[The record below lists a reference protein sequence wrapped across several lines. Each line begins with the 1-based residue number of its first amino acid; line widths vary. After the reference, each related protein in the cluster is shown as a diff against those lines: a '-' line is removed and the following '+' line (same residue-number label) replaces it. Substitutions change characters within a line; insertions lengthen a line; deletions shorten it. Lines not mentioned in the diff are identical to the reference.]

1 MSQSKFKQKE
11 ISQILLNRISKYFDN
26 QKRVFKGVAFCAPPQ
41 DFIPPKSPG
50 LIGLKGKGL
59 LDYTTLL
66 SPNDYEKNDKIILK
80 YFC

>member
-1 MSQSKFKQKE
+1 MKYPKYYS
-11 ISQILLNRISKYFDN
+11 NRISKHFDN